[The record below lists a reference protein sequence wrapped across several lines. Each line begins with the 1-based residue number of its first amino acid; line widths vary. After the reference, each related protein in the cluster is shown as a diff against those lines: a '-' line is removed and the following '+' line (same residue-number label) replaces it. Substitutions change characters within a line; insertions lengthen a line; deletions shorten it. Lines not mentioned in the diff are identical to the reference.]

1 MLGGGGNANTLSYTS
16 ALFSGKSLGEA
27 FWKING
33 TNMLKEI
40 LSGQNGIP
48 DDSIIFDQKWG
59 LIGDPTLSLSPK
71 YQFPLSDI
79 KKIDDANYEIDLSG
93 YTESKQTYRYN
104 DYKNSNKEE
113 TLDGKSVLIFDST
126 SEFGNLYVSQQG
138 VYPTDYHSMIIA
150 RLGPVAGSY
159 SSATVTG
166 LEREVVPLLPKE
178 EQIGG
183 ARYLWVYVLHYGFGL
198 RDEDSGFF
206 TKKIKITLR

>member
-1 MLGGGGNANTLSYTS
+1 M
-16 ALFSGKSLGEA
+16 
-27 FWKING
+27 
-33 TNMLKEI
+33 
-40 LSGQNGIP
+40 
-48 DDSIIFDQKWG
+48 
-59 LIGDPTLSLSPK
+59 
-71 YQFPLSDI
+71 
-79 KKIDDANYEIDLSG
+79 
-93 YTESKQTYRYN
+93 
-104 DYKNSNKEE
+104 
-113 TLDGKSVLIFDST
+113 DGKSVLIFDST

-206 TKKIKITLR
+206 TIISFLEKET